1 MVPLPSELPS
11 QSRNYQTTHD
21 PQLSDA
27 KEMRRRYEADP
38 RASTSD
44 PRLSTRVRAPKPKS
58 SRYRPRRHLECT
70 EYEFDRFSVGPPPPC
85 EIVVAGL
92 APRTTPAQ
100 VLQPCRAFGPVSA
113 SELKVDPQ
121 TGESIGIMWVCFA
134 STGAGRSH
142 ATAAAAAR
150 QAQRTLNQQKIGLE
164 TVRVVLD
171 RDRAA
176 YVQQYRA
183 LLGERYARKREERA
197 RAEAQR
203 RAREQEE
210 RASASPARA
219 GSWRAPRVPRRPP
232 AAQHGAPHPHA
243 AALPAAVAQRLA
255 DLGHPYVFVPRVQSN
270 ALDDT
275 LLRDLIA
282 PFSPVL
288 FERDAHGSYVGFAA
302 RETAARCRMVLE
314 TRAVQG
320 GRLRLEVRDA
330 PPRSAARDAP
340 QRDESAPPPPAPAPA
355 PARTAW
361 TRDELIH
368 EATRRILLDL
378 ASTLARDIKTRTVTP
393 LVTQFLRPDGAG
405 GRWLAEHKAAEPVVR
420 RVQPAGALPSFKRL
434 DAVPARAPTQGKPAR
449 RAAPAE
455 APAPERAWDPVALGL
470 VQDAEEMYYLRELLA
485 REARGE
491 AGVPAVSVPVHEAG
505 SARAQGF
512 YRIPAADKAAH
523 LADRNRATESA
534 APAAQAL
541 ASARNNR
548 ADSRRLALDLE
559 QHKRETLTDTDILHI
574 NQLQTRKKQLRFAK
588 SPIHDWGLYAMERI
602 PPGEMV
608 IEYVGEVVRQ
618 QVADHRE
625 KMYERAVRSAHSR
638 QGNFSTY
645 LFRVDDDVVVDATN
659 KGNIARLM
667 NVRPPTNAA
676 LLHTELHGQDP
687 HGAGR
692 ETHRAVVRRPTHTV
706 PKSRSS
712 RARSSRTTTSS
723 RQATTTPTR
732 SRACAA
738 RLRAAASYSE
748 RWNTSEARAMSTGA
762 YGCAAYAS
770 HWGSGGYPARLA
782 ATSISA
788 HACAGSGGVHARCA
802 YVG

>member
-1 MVPLPSELPS
+1 MDRERRSDAPPGPPPGPPPRRPGGPSARPALPHELPS

-27 KEMRRRYEADP
+27 KEMRRRYETDP

-44 PRLSTRVRAPKPKS
+44 PRLARARAPKPKS
-58 SRYRPRRHLECT
+58 TRYHPRRVLECA
-70 EYEFDRFSVGPPPPC
+70 EYEFDQFSVGPPPPC

-100 VLQPCRAFGPVSA
+100 VLQQCRAFGPISA

-134 STGAGRSH
+134 STGAGRSVM
-142 ATAAAAAR
+142 TAAAAAA
-150 QAQRTLNQQKIGLE
+150 QAQRTLDQQKMGLE

-176 YVQQYRA
+176 YVAQYRA

-197 RAEAQR
+197 RALAQR
-203 RAREQEE
+203 RAREKEE
-210 RASASPARA
+210 RASPARQQ
-219 GSWRAPRVPRRPP
+219 SWRTREWRAREAPS
-232 AAQHGAPHPHA
+232 APQPHS

-255 DLGHPYVFVPRVQSN
+255 ELGHPYVFVPRVQSN
-270 ALDDT
+270 ALSDA
-275 LLRDLIA
+275 LLRDLVA

-288 FERDAHGSYVGFAA
+288 FERDAHGLYVGFAA
-302 RETAARCRMVLE
+302 KEAAARCRMVLE

-330 PPRSAARDAP
+330 PRQAVRDAP
-340 QRDESAPPPPAPAPA
+340 DAGAPAAPA
-355 PARTAW
+355 PARTTW
-361 TRDELIH
+361 THDELID
-368 EATRRILLDL
+368 EATRRILSDL
-378 ASTLARDIKTRTVTP
+378 ATMLARDIKTRTVTP
-393 LVTQFLRPDGAG
+393 LVTQFLRPDGDG
-405 GRWLAEHKAAEPVVR
+405 GRWLAEHKPEPVVR
-420 RVQPAGALPSFKRL
+420 RVQPGGALPSFKRL
-434 DAVPARAPTQGKPAR
+434 DAVPKRAPTQKAAR
-449 RAAPAE
+449 REARPA
-455 APAPERAWDPVALGL
+455 APAPERSWDPVSLGL

-491 AGVPAVSVPVHEAG
+491 AAVPDAAKPAHEAG

-523 LADRNRATESA
+523 LPDRNRAAESG
-534 APAAQAL
+534 APAKAL

-588 SPIHDWGLYAMERI
+588 SPIHDWGLYAMELI

-625 KMYERAVRSAHSR
+625 KMYERA
-638 QGNFSTY
+638 GNFSTY

-667 NVRPPTNAA
+667 NHCCTPNCTAKILTVQG
-676 LLHTELHGQDP
+676 EK
-687 HGAGR
+687 
-692 ETHRAVVRRPTHTV
+692 RAHV
-706 PKSRSS
+706 
-712 RARSSRTTTSS
+712 
-723 RQATTTPTR
+723 
-732 SRACAA
+732 
-738 RLRAAASYSE
+738 
-748 RWNTSEARAMSTGA
+748 
-762 YGCAAYAS
+762 
-770 HWGSGGYPARLA
+770 
-782 ATSISA
+782 
-788 HACAGSGGVHARCA
+788 
-802 YVG
+802 